1 MIHYFDGFYPA
12 SGGVEA
18 YIRDIARV
26 TSDPGLVITDA
37 VRGLPQEEIVRAGFE
52 VRRVGPENS
61 SLDARPRLVNR
72 RAFFPA
78 RFLADVLRT
87 RKKLGI
93 ARETRSRILQA
104 HGLNIPG
111 TAFRLRL
118 ERRPGTLLRWLADF
132 DRIGSPKIA
141 TVHGLL
147 SRTSGNRFTNLER
160 SFYGAFDHL
169 ACVDRSLIRFIE
181 EEWAPS
187 WGHACLHWCPNAVD
201 TKFFTYADP
210 NPGPAVHV
218 GFVGRL
224 ERSRGIDALATLAR
238 SLPAGSD
245 LRVAGAGNA
254 RDLRVFRDLV
264 PPGRVKLS
272 FNATRD
278 DVRALLQSVDVLFN
292 PVLVDGI
299 SRASLEAL
307 ATGRPVAMFA
317 GEDRHRVVPG
327 HTGFLLERTD
337 EAVASWARS
346 LPARKEELASLGL
359 KGRDLVARE
368 YSLDPFGQRIRDL
381 YRHVEQGTAG

>member
-1 MIHYFDGFYPA
+1 VIHYFDGFYPA

-141 TVHGLL
+141 TV
-147 SRTSGNRFTNLER
+147 S
-160 SFYGAFDHL
+160 
-169 ACVDRSLIRFIE
+169 
-181 EEWAPS
+181 PS
-187 WGHACLHWCPNAVD
+187 
-201 TKFFTYADP
+201 
-210 NPGPAVHV
+210 
-218 GFVGRL
+218 
-224 ERSRGIDALATLAR
+224 
-238 SLPAGSD
+238 
-245 LRVAGAGNA
+245 
-254 RDLRVFRDLV
+254 
-264 PPGRVKLS
+264 
-272 FNATRD
+272 TR
-278 DVRALLQSVDVLFN
+278 
-292 PVLVDGI
+292 I
-299 SRASLEAL
+299 SRRVPKVSLV
-307 ATGRPVAMFA
+307 RMRF
-317 GEDRHRVVPG
+317 
-327 HTGFLLERTD
+327 FC
-337 EAVASWARS
+337 
-346 LPARKEELASLGL
+346 
-359 KGRDLVARE
+359 
-368 YSLDPFGQRIRDL
+368 
-381 YRHVEQGTAG
+381 